1 MSYSFSIRAATKAA
15 AIAAAAVKLDEV
27 VAQQPVHKVDRDQA
41 LAAVEAFVNIL
52 PDDEARDVSLSVHG
66 SVGWMGSTDGE
77 HSICNASV
85 GVSAGLAPKEV

>member
-27 VAQQPVHKVDRDQA
+27 VAQQPIHKVDRDQA

-52 PDDEARDVSLSVHG
+52 PDDEAKDVAVIVNG
-66 SVGWMGSTDGE
+66 SVGWVGSTDTT
-77 HSICNASV
+77 IC
-85 GVSAGLAPKEV
+85 SAGVGINAGHVNKEA